1 MSKPESGTGTC
12 RLVRS
17 VDAYT
22 GKQGPSYAG
31 GVSAESVGSTGL
43 WLGRI
48 EIGPGGRT
56 NAHYHEHHETAIHV
70 LDGEAEMWFGDS
82 LQDHMVAGPGDY
94 IYIPA
99 GVSHVAANRSATEP
113 VHAVIAR
120 TDPNEQES
128 VVLQPELD
136 ALVPKGAI
144 RRR

>member
-1 MSKPESGTGTC
+1 
-12 RLVRS
+12 VRG
-17 VDAYT
+17 VDSYT

-48 EIGPGGRT
+48 EIAPAGRT
-56 NAHYHEHHETAIHV
+56 TAHYHERHETAIYV
-70 LDGEAEMWFGDS
+70 LQGEAEMWFGNS
-82 LQDHMVAGPGDY
+82 LQEHMVAGPGDY

-99 GVSHVAANRSATEP
+99 GVPHVAANLSATEP

-136 ALVPKGAI
+136 ALAK
-144 RRR
+144 